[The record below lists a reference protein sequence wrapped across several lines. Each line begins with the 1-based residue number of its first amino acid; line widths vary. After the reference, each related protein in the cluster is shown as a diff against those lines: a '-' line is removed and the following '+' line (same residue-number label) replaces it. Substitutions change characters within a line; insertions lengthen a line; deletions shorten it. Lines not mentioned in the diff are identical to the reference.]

1 MIWYKKITMGILLF
15 VIGAL
20 LGAIGTYWYA
30 SKRINDL
37 SEKNLDKALVISLLK
52 TRAEESTKKI
62 VIKKESKKRK
72 ATK

>member
-1 MIWYKKITMGILLF
+1 MGILLF

-30 SKRINDL
+30 SKKLNDL
-37 SEKNLDKALVISLLK
+37 TERNHDKALVISLLK
-52 TRAEESTKKI
+52 TRAEESAKKI
-62 VIKKESKKRK
+62 VKKKESKKRK

>member
-1 MIWYKKITMGILLF
+1 MMGILLF

-30 SKRINDL
+30 SKKINDL
-37 SEKNLDKALVISLLK
+37 TEKNLDKALVISLLK

-62 VIKKESKKRK
+62 VNKKESKKVK
-72 ATK
+72 TTK

>member
-1 MIWYKKITMGILLF
+1 MGILLF

-30 SKRINDL
+30 SKKINNL
-37 SEKNLDKALVISLLK
+37 TETNLDKALVISLLK

>member
-1 MIWYKKITMGILLF
+1 MGILLF

-30 SKRINDL
+30 SKKINDL
-37 SEKNLDKALVISLLK
+37 TEKNLDKALVISLLK

>member
-1 MIWYKKITMGILLF
+1 MGILLF
-15 VIGAL
+15 IIGVL

-30 SKRINDL
+30 SKKINDL